1 MTRRSTMQ
9 QRSPTVVS
17 SRTLKAIKVA
27 HTIVWALL
35 AGCILA
41 IPLVS
46 WGGRHRAAAFLA
58 AIVAVEIVVLALC
71 HGSCPLTALAARY
84 TDDRRDNFDI
94 YLPEWIARNN
104 KRIFGALYLA
114 GLAFALARAVLFRER
129 GPE

>member
-1 MTRRSTMQ
+1 MTPRSTMQ
-9 QRSPTVVS
+9 QRSATVVS
-17 SRTLKAIKVA
+17 SRTLKGIKAA

-35 AGCILA
+35 IGCILA

-46 WGGRHRAAAFLA
+46 WSGRHRAAAFLA

-71 HGSCPLTALAARY
+71 HGSCPLTILAARY
-84 TDDRRDNFDI
+84 TDDRRGNFDI
-94 YLPEWIARNN
+94 YLPELARNN

-114 GLAFALARAVLFRER
+114 GLAFALARAVLFREG